1 MRDVLVLTLSVALP
15 WLAGALWIRAALR
28 RTAPPGAMICM
39 GYGYLVGL
47 FGVTVVMRGLD
58 LVGQSWNVAWIA
70 LPVAVLAAAAYLSV
84 RPLTM
89 RADFVRALAGVA
101 AMAPPIRALFGL
113 LLALTAIR
121 AIVLGVEVMMTPLV
135 AYDALAHWATKSRVW
150 FEYGRM
156 VSFVHDSAWGR
167 AAGLMNFTDTH
178 PDYPGTVPLFQVWT
192 ALCIGRWDEALINAP
207 WVAGFVSLGIAF
219 YAQARRLGI
228 GALPAMF
235 GSYVLLSL
243 PYLTIQVA
251 LAGYADIFIAIAYG
265 LSAMALWQWSISRQ
279 WGDAALAF
287 VMAVICASL
296 KQEGIVWVLTLLPGA
311 LIAVNRRLGIS
322 ATALIGAL
330 AVGFIALAPA
340 ELRVFGYTLRTRFDN
355 VSQPLYEHLFVMD
368 NWHLLW
374 YAIVVVIVVNVRA
387 IAGNLLAPMSITM
400 LAAAGFVVVVFY
412 FTNAST
418 GVRDET
424 LTNRMLLQVVPALV
438 FYVALILRGR
448 SNRTVLASGSVGT
461 PA

>member
-1 MRDVLVLTLSVALP
+1 MRDVLALTLSVALP
-15 WLAGALWIRAALR
+15 WVAGTLWIRAALR
-28 RTAPPGAMICM
+28 RTASPGAMICI

-58 LVGQSWNVAWIA
+58 LVGALWNVAWIA
-70 LPVAVLAAAAYLSV
+70 LPVAALAVAAYLSV
-84 RPLTM
+84 RPLAM
-89 RADFVRALAGVA
+89 RADFARTLEGLAALA
-101 AMAPPIRALFGL
+101 PSIRALFAV

-121 AIVLGVEVMMTPLV
+121 AVMLGVEVMMTPLV

-156 VSFVHDSAWGR
+156 ASFVHDSAWGK

-178 PDYPGTVPLFQVWT
+178 PEYPGTVPLFQVWT
-192 ALCIGRWDEALINAP
+192 ALCIGRWDESLINAP

-279 WGDAALAF
+279 WGDAALAL

-296 KQEGIVWVLTLLPGA
+296 KQEGILWVLTLLPGA
-311 LIAVNRRLGIS
+311 LVAVNRRLGLS
-322 ATALIGAL
+322 STALVAAL
-330 AVGFIALAPA
+330 AVGFLALAPA
-340 ELRVFGYTLRTRFDN
+340 ELSVFGYALRTRFDN
-355 VSQPLYEHLFVMD
+355 VSRPLYEHLFVMD

-374 YAIVVVIVVNVRA
+374 YAVVAVIVLNVRE
-387 IAGNLLAPMSITM
+387 IAGNVLAPMSVTM
-400 LAAAGFVVVVFY
+400 LAAAGFIVVVFY
-412 FTNAST
+412 FSNASW

-424 LTNRMLLQVVPALV
+424 LTNRLVLQIVPALV
-438 FYVALILRGR
+438 FYVALILRVR
-448 SNRTVLASGSVGT
+448 SNRTVPASGSIST